1 MLVSWLTS
9 LGIFYSDIA
18 LDSEPHRWLPVIA
31 RAEDYFV
38 DHGRLDFLR
47 KTAWFHEKYLALQAF
62 MLVWLGLV
70 CWFSSQVR
78 FLGFFNMANYLVSFP
93 RLPMLAG
100 GLGAFPDDSHE
111 RIAAWRRTA
120 ACEAAVARDVFRGA
134 RKTNVSC
141 FQWRARHG
149 KKLHPSSIEVRKM
162 PKTQLAGS
170 SAATAADIEKS
181 IQALNKMAERLWG
194 DGREA
199 EAQAL
204 LNALDALNRALDRI
218 RIGQSRR
225 AATLH

>member
-1 MLVSWLTS
+1 
-9 LGIFYSDIA
+9 
-18 LDSEPHRWLPVIA
+18 
-31 RAEDYFV
+31 
-38 DHGRLDFLR
+38 
-47 KTAWFHEKYLALQAF
+47 
-62 MLVWLGLV
+62 
-70 CWFSSQVR
+70 
-78 FLGFFNMANYLVSFP
+78 
-93 RLPMLAG
+93 
-100 GLGAFPDDSHE
+100 
-111 RIAAWRRTA
+111 
-120 ACEAAVARDVFRGA
+120 
-134 RKTNVSC
+134 
-141 FQWRARHG
+141 
-149 KKLHPSSIEVRKM
+149 M